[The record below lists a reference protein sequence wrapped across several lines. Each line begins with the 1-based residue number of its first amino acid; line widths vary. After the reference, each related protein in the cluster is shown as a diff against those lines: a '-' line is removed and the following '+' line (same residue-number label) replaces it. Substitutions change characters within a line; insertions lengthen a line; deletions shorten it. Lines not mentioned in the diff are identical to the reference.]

1 MDKRILQFTTDLEN
15 RVADNLSKFP
25 VRLEDKVA
33 FSEKVPADEVKAII
47 INGVVNQSMGDD
59 TWIPIINISA
69 ILRREG
75 NQPLYSKSSTSV
87 LMDTNNLFQAQN
99 DEKWI
104 KCIKNMKQ

>member
-33 FSEKVPADEVKAII
+33 SSEKVPADEVKAI

-87 LMDTNNLFQAQN
+87 LMDTNNLFQAQS